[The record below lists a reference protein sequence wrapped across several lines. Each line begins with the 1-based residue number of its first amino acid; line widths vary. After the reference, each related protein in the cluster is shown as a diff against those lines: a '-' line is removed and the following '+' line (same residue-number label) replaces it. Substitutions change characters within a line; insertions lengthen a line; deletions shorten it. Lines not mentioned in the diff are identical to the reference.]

1 MAIKKTKSDPPSY
14 TVTGGNNV
22 KDLSSRKYK
31 TASDALDYTY
41 GSKREA
47 KKALLKPKNGDTP
60 GRTYYKDKKT
70 GKLNT
75 LVGNKD
81 LQPIGSGMQSWSDVK
96 STKVVK
102 KIKVK

>member
-1 MAIKKTKSDPPSY
+1 MAIKKVKNDPPSY
-14 TVTGGNNV
+14 TVTRGNNV
-22 KDLSSRKYK
+22 KDLSNSKYK

-41 GSKREA
+41 STKREA
-47 KKALLKPKNGDTP
+47 KKALLKPKNDDTP

-81 LQPIGSGMQSWSDVK
+81 LQPVGSGKQSWSDLK
-96 STKVVK
+96 STRVVK
-102 KIKVK
+102 KIKG